1 MRTLLFLL
9 FIFSTTIGLS
19 QSKKMWQHQAD
30 EYYGKADYKSALV
43 NYLKVLDDSLG
54 LSERVYPYEIA
65 ITNQKLKAEKLVDA
79 DTTKKVPLLE
89 YINHQIAMCYKKTYD
104 YNHAAEHFK
113 ITAESTYYPEDI
125 FYLAEAQM
133 NVKDYTSAM
142 GNFEKFIKNDVKID
156 SLMKK
161 AQVNLTGC
169 FYAQDPKNVK
179 KDAEVWLADTAVFN
193 KGTSSFAAMYWGYEE
208 RLIFSSARKGG
219 VILDPVKQNSEFLS
233 DLYYTEKIDEE
244 QWGTA
249 NNFGRPVNT
258 AQNEAAG
265 CFNNGNVMYFTRW
278 SDEKRDEQNI
288 YLARMIDLKFFE
300 ALKLPASVNVPGYKT
315 IHPFVSMDGTTL
327 FFVSNRPGGKG
338 GFDIWKIQI
347 DESGMPVG
355 DAENLGAPVNSPYD
369 EVTPFYHQYSTTL
382 FFSSNGHNTTGGL
395 DVFKSTHE
403 VDLDMY
409 KDPVNMG
416 LPFNSSKDDAYMI
429 WDKYLK
435 RGFMTSDREDCPT
448 GHCYKI
454 YELKNEPIKI
464 MLEGYVF
471 DGKTEETIPNANITF
486 KDVRFSFEPFTIQTD
501 AEGFYELELQQDLEI
516 FVKATKQGYF
526 ADAANVDTRN
536 ITETTTLIQDF
547 TLQQIPTREI
557 EIDGIEYDY
566 NSDALRPASMAVLDK
581 LYDFLMINDNLI
593 VEINSHTDFRG
604 SDKYN
609 QDLSQRR
616 AKSCVDY
623 LISKG
628 IPADR
633 LVAKGYGESDPN
645 ILKDEKKEPV
655 LDKNG
660 KNVILSEKF
669 IVAEKDKVKQDDYH
683 QRNRRTAFKVV
694 GEGFN
699 MESK

>member
-54 LSERVYPYEIA
+54 MSERVYPYEIA

-193 KGTSSFAAMYWGYEE
+193 RGTSSFAAMYWGYEE

-347 DESGMPVG
+347 DESGMPIG

-628 IPADR
+628 IPMER

-660 KNVILSEKF
+660 KNIILTERYIS
-669 IVAEKDKVKQDDYH
+669 AEKDKVKQDDYH